1 VGIVRR
7 TLALNNKCCFLPAG
21 LPAGAACRYFVYSL
35 IPKIGFSPHNVT
47 RCANK
52 RKFQVGPLSVP
63 NLTFISAEMWDDDDD
78 DDDDSVAVAGLV

>member
-1 VGIVRR
+1 M
-7 TLALNNKCCFLPAG
+7 
-21 LPAGAACRYFVYSL
+21 
-35 IPKIGFSPHNVT
+35 GFSPHNVT

>member
-1 VGIVRR
+1 
-7 TLALNNKCCFLPAG
+7 
-21 LPAGAACRYFVYSL
+21 
-35 IPKIGFSPHNVT
+35 VT